1 MKLLVL
7 GGTVFLSRAVA
18 EQAVRRGHDVT
29 AACRGTSGTLPDGV
43 RHLRLDRE
51 TESLADVLPAGATSS
66 GRPPFDAVVDIARQP
81 QRVRDAVRALPD
93 AHWVF
98 VSTINVYAD
107 ESARGGTPETLA
119 LRDPILEDGGDDSAE
134 SYGAKK
140 VGCEQIVTD
149 GAASSVVIRPGL
161 IIGPGDPSGRFTYW
175 PSRLAGGG
183 EVLAPGR
190 PEERVQVV
198 DVRDL
203 AAWIVDA
210 AERRLTG
217 VYDGTGP
224 AMSRGEFLE
233 RVARGVSSP
242 DSPDS
247 PGSTDSPAEPTSF
260 TWVPQEF
267 LAEQKVEPWSG
278 PRSVPVWL
286 PLPEYAGLCDHD
298 VTASLAAGLTVRP
311 LEESARD
318 TLAWLRATPDGT
330 VTGLTRDEESEVL
343 LNWHQD
349 EDERAQ
355 RSAGD

>member
-18 EQAVRRGHDVT
+18 EEAVRRGHDVT

-43 RHLRLDRE
+43 HHLPLDRE
-51 TESLADVLPAGATSS
+51 TQSLADLLPPSTDVAAG
-66 GRPPFDAVVDIARQP
+66 PPFDAVVDIARQP

-107 ESARGGTPETLA
+107 ESVAGGTPQTLA
-119 LRDPILEDGGDDSAE
+119 LRDPILEDSEDDSAE
-134 SYGAKK
+134 TYGAKK

-149 GAASSVVIRPGL
+149 GAASSIVIRPGL

-175 PSRLAGGG
+175 PNRLAEGG
-183 EVLAPGR
+183 EVLAPGE
-190 PEERVQVV
+190 PDERVQVI

-203 AAWIVDA
+203 AEWIVDA

-224 AMSRGEFLE
+224 AMARGEFLE
-233 RVARGVSSP
+233 RVAAGVGG
-242 DSPDS
+242 D
-247 PGSTDSPAEPTSF
+247 PTF
-260 TWVPQEF
+260 TWVTQEF

-298 VTASLAAGLTVRP
+298 VSASLAAGLRIRP

-318 TLAWLRATPDGT
+318 TLAWLRETPGAA

-343 LNWHQD
+343 GGWAAL
-349 EDERAQ
+349 
-355 RSAGD
+355 RSTGE

>member
-18 EQAVRRGHDVT
+18 EEAVRRGHDVT

-43 RHLRLDRE
+43 RHLPLDRE
-51 TESLADVLPAGATSS
+51 TQSLADVLPSDPDGVAVTA

-107 ESARGGTPETLA
+107 ESVPGGTPETLA
-119 LRDPILEDGGDDSAE
+119 LRDPILEDAEDDSAE

-140 VGCEQIVTD
+140 VGCEQIVRD
-149 GAASSVVIRPGL
+149 GAASSLVIRPGL

-175 PSRLAGGG
+175 PNRLADGG

-190 PEERVQVV
+190 PEEPVQVI

-203 AAWIVDA
+203 AVWIVDA

-224 AMSRGEFLE
+224 QMPRAEFLD
-233 RVARGVSSP
+233 RVAAGVTE
-242 DSPDS
+242 
-247 PGSTDSPAEPTSF
+247 GEAPTL

-267 LAEQKVEPWSG
+267 LAAQQVEPWSG

-298 VTASLAAGLTVRP
+298 VTASLAAGLTIRP
-311 LEESARD
+311 LEESAGD
-318 TLAWLRATPDGT
+318 TLAWVRATPEAA

-343 LNWHQD
+343 AAWH
-349 EDERAQ
+349 ELGGR
-355 RSAGD
+355 

>member
-18 EQAVRRGHDVT
+18 QEAVRRGHDVT

-51 TESLADVLPAGATSS
+51 TESLADVIPQQPDGSS
-66 GRPPFDAVVDIARQP
+66 PGRPPFDAVVDIARQP
-81 QRVRDAVRALPD
+81 ERVRDAVRALPD

-98 VSTINVYAD
+98 VSTINVYVD
-107 ESARGGTPETLA
+107 ESVPGGTPETLA
-119 LRDPILEDGGDDSAE
+119 LREPILEDAEDDSAE

-140 VGCEQIVTD
+140 VSCEQIVRD

-175 PSRLAGGG
+175 PNRLAEGG
-183 EVLAPGR
+183 EVLAPGG
-190 PEERVQVV
+190 PDDRVQVI

-203 AAWIVDA
+203 AAWVVDA

-224 AMSRGEFLE
+224 AMPRAEFLE
-233 RVARGVSSP
+233 RVARGVSSQA
-242 DSPDS
+242 SLS
-247 PGSTDSPAEPTSF
+247 
-260 TWVPQEF
+260 WVPQEF
-267 LAEQKVEPWSG
+267 LTEQKVEPWSG

-286 PLPEYAGLCDHD
+286 PLPEYTGMFDHD
-298 VTASLAAGLTVRP
+298 VTASLAAGLTIRP

-318 TLAWLRATPDGT
+318 TLAWVRATPDAA

-343 LNWHQD
+343 SAWH
-349 EDERAQ
+349 ER
-355 RSAGD
+355 S

>member
-18 EQAVRRGHDVT
+18 EEAVRRGHDVT
-29 AACRGTSGTLPDGV
+29 AACRGTSGTLPEGV
-43 RHLRLDRE
+43 RHLKLDRDM
-51 TESLADVLPAGATSS
+51 ESLADVLPQQSL

-98 VSTINVYAD
+98 VSTINVYVD
-107 ESARGGTPETLA
+107 ESVPGGTPETLM
-119 LRDPILEDGGDDSAE
+119 LREPILEDAEDDSAE

-140 VGCEQIVTD
+140 VGCEQIVMD

-175 PSRLAGGG
+175 PNRLADGG
-183 EVLAPGR
+183 EVLAPGG
-190 PEERVQVV
+190 PDERVQVI

-224 AMSRGEFLE
+224 AMARAEFLE
-233 RVARGVSSP
+233 RVARGVMSE
-242 DSPDS
+242 
-247 PGSTDSPAEPTSF
+247 ASF
-260 TWVPQEF
+260 SWVPQEF

-286 PLPEYAGLCDHD
+286 PLPEYAGMCDHD
-298 VTASLAAGLTVRP
+298 VTASLAAGLTIRP

-318 TLAWLRATPDGT
+318 TLAWVRATPDAA
-330 VTGLTRDEESEVL
+330 VTGLTREEESEVL
-343 LNWHQD
+343 
-349 EDERAQ
+349 
-355 RSAGD
+355 SAWRKVKAAG

>member
-18 EQAVRRGHDVT
+18 EEAVRRGHDVT
-29 AACRGTSGTLPDGV
+29 AACRGTSGALPDGV
-43 RHLRLDRE
+43 HHLKLDRE
-51 TESLADVLPAGATSS
+51 NQSLADALPTSPAVAAG
-66 GRPPFDAVVDIARQP
+66 PPFDAVVDVARQP

-107 ESARGGTPETLA
+107 ESVPGGTPETLQ
-119 LRDPILEDGGDDSAE
+119 LRDPILEDSADDSAE
-134 SYGAKK
+134 TYGAKK
-140 VGCEQIVTD
+140 VGCEQIVVD

-161 IIGPGDPSGRFTYW
+161 IIGPGDPSGRFSYW
-175 PSRLAGGG
+175 PNRLADGG
-183 EVLAPGR
+183 EVLAPGN
-190 PEERVQVV
+190 PDDRVQVI

-217 VYDGTGP
+217 VYDGVDP
-224 AMSRGEFLE
+224 AMPRGEFLE
-233 RVARGVSSP
+233 RVAAGVA
-242 DSPDS
+242 D
-247 PGSTDSPAEPTSF
+247 EPPTL

-286 PLPEYAGLCDHD
+286 PLPEYAGMCDHD
-298 VTASLAAGLTVRP
+298 VSASLAAGLTVRP

-318 TLAWLRATPDGT
+318 TLAWLRATPEAAI
-330 VTGLTRDEESEVL
+330 TGLTRDEESEVL
-343 LNWHQD
+343 EAWAAL
-349 EDERAQ
+349 

>member
-18 EQAVRRGHDVT
+18 EEAVRRGHDVT
-29 AACRGTSGTLPDGV
+29 AACRGESGPLPDGV
-43 RHLRLDRE
+43 RHLKLDRE
-51 TESLADVLPAGATSS
+51 TQSLADVLPPSPDP
-66 GRPPFDAVVDIARQP
+66 GRPPYDAVVDIARQP
-81 QRVRDAVRALPD
+81 QRVHDAVRTLPD

-98 VSTINVYAD
+98 VSTINVYVD
-107 ESARGGTPETLA
+107 ESVPGGTPETLA
-119 LRDPILEDGGDDSAE
+119 LREPILEDGEDDSAE

-140 VGCEQIVTD
+140 VGCERLVRD

-175 PSRLAGGG
+175 PSRLADGG
-183 EVLAPGR
+183 EVLAPGG
-190 PEERVQVV
+190 PDDRVQVI

-217 VYDGTGP
+217 VYDGTGA
-224 AMSRGEFLE
+224 AMSRAEFLE
-233 RVARGVSSP
+233 QVARGVSSQA
-242 DSPDS
+242 
-247 PGSTDSPAEPTSF
+247 TL

-267 LAEQKVEPWSG
+267 LTEQKVEPWSG
-278 PRSVPVWL
+278 PRSVPAWL

-298 VTASLAAGLTVRP
+298 VTSSLATGLTVRP

-318 TLAWLRATPDGT
+318 TLAWVRATPDAA
-330 VTGLTRDEESEVL
+330 VTGLTRNEEAEVL
-343 LNWHQD
+343 RAWH
-349 EDERAQ
+349 ERV
-355 RSAGD
+355 RAGG

>member
-18 EQAVRRGHDVT
+18 EEAVRRGHDVT

-43 RHLRLDRE
+43 RHLPLDRE
-51 TESLADVLPAGATSS
+51 TQSLADVLPAAPGAEAVAA
-66 GRPPFDAVVDIARQP
+66 GPPPFDAVVDIARQP

-98 VSTINVYAD
+98 VSTINVYVD
-107 ESARGGTPETLA
+107 ESVPGGTPETLA
-119 LRDPILEDGGDDSAE
+119 LRDPILEDSAEDSAE

-140 VGCEQIVTD
+140 VGCEQIVRE

-175 PSRLAGGG
+175 PNRLAGGG
-183 EVLAPGR
+183 EVLAPGS
-190 PEERVQVV
+190 PDDRVQVV

-203 AAWIVDA
+203 AAWLVDA

-217 VYDGTGP
+217 VYDGSGP
-224 AMSRGEFLE
+224 AMSRAEFLD
-233 RVARGVSSP
+233 RVAAGVV
-242 DSPDS
+242 D
-247 PGSTDSPAEPTSF
+247 GERPTL

-298 VTASLAAGLTVRP
+298 VTASLAAGLAIRP

-318 TLAWLRATPDGT
+318 TLAWVRETADAA
-330 VTGLTRDEESEVL
+330 VTGLTREEESEVL
-343 LNWHQD
+343 AAWH
-349 EDERAQ
+349 EL